1 MKTHPTEVEMTRTR
15 KRCTC
20 GGTAPEFPQHE
31 SFCELVSSWD
41 DSTDPEHEDY
51 MRSVLSD
58 DER

>member
-1 MKTHPTEVEMTRTR
+1 MTRNR

-20 GGTAPEFPQHE
+20 GGSAPEFPQHE

-51 MRSVLSD
+51 MRAVLSD